1 MPISLACLNFFFCW
15 EGGAALLCRFI
26 YFGFFFF
33 LLGCVLFFFLN
44 VEVIL
49 IWKCN
54 IAN

>member
-33 LLGCVLFFFLN
+33 FCLGVCFYFFKMLR
-44 VEVIL
+44 
-49 IWKCN
+49 
-54 IAN
+54 

>member
-33 LLGCVLFFFLN
+33 LLGCVFLFFLN